1 MGWGGQLGSGKAKGR
16 ERTGWVCF
24 ARARLSRETGA
35 GRFGKMH
42 LVNTATPYTIGELA
56 RAAGVPTSTVRFYE
70 RRGLLKPDA
79 RTQSNY
85 RTYSARSAER
95 LKFIRAA
102 QATGFNLKDIR
113 EMLALTYSDDPPC
126 AEVALLI
133 DHRLE
138 DVKQRLRE
146 LRRVARALTAA
157 RESCC
162 KGGPDWCGEIER
174 LKGRNCTD
182 CPPPRRSARKP
193 LTLH

>member
-1 MGWGGQLGSGKAKGR
+1 M
-16 ERTGWVCF
+16 
-24 ARARLSRETGA
+24 
-35 GRFGKMH
+35 
-42 LVNTATPYTIGELA
+42 NTPTPYTIGQLS

-79 RTQSNY
+79 RTRSNY

-113 EMLALTYSDDPPC
+113 EMLALTYADDPPC
-126 AEVALLI
+126 AEVASLI
-133 DHRLE
+133 DRRLE

-146 LRRVARALTAA
+146 LKRVARALSVA

-174 LKGRNCTD
+174 LKGRTCTD
-182 CPPPRRSARKP
+182 CPPPKRSARKP